1 MHTKADIS
9 HIQATRE
16 AWHRHLETCRQ
27 CYFVELYAPEH
38 FCSAG
43 MVAYGEYA
51 AAITANPSCEHVTA
65 TDTKEATDET

>member
-1 MHTKADIS
+1 MSTH

-16 AWHRHLETCRQ
+16 AWHKHLANCRQ

-43 MVAYGEYA
+43 MVAYGEWIA
-51 AAITANPSCEHVTA
+51 SITANPSCEYLEAQGCVTSK
-65 TDTKEATDET
+65 T